1 MQRALQHEIRQ
12 GETSFTFTQFLKTWH
27 LLLAAWVWGHASL

>member
-27 LLLAAWVWGHASL
+27 LLLAEWVWGHASL